1 MALISWSKQWSQQRI
16 IRVNITSRSH
26 CTMVHFS
33 ARKGDKILCFFS
45 GEQEVDVEL
54 QTCVTGEGVEKIM
67 HLPRIANVLCSISHY
82 CSPEK
87 CEKIE
92 PVLQARSNGLWF
104 STLHWNSHQ
113 KNIPFTNFDWG
124 TTLLIST
131 SSRIWKHFSWA
142 VVSRSITRGNTP
154 SNHRLKVK
162 DTHNT

>member
-33 ARKGDKILCFFS
+33 ARKGDKILCFFFWWARSGCGAPDMCNRGRS
-45 GEQEVDVEL
+45 GENYA
-54 QTCVTGEGVEKIM
+54 
-67 HLPRIANVLCSISHY
+67 PSPIAHVLCSISRY

-162 DTHNT
+162 DTHNS